1 MNAPS
6 LFLFVQ
12 NGVYVEIFIII
23 FIIACYFF
31 IRSCLLIQYKTRLRQ
46 KKRLGIYLKEANIF
60 SGKGKPLSPKHLQ
73 FFKRHVMLLL
83 ESLLTEKQLATK
95 QLHPQIITECL
106 QPTARKFA
114 RSKQWL
120 KQYIATQCYQV
131 ILNGAAL
138 DEDHVIQLLQ
148 SDVFLVS
155 LHAAELIF
163 QCPTQKSV
171 DALIDTFAEGRS
183 LNRSLCRDV
192 LGKIELPNEKLL
204 NRYIKEKWMAETTKN
219 TIKNQVTTYRKI
231 FCYQLLEI
239 CVSEPLSFTSVK
251 TDIHL
256 GHLDLALAAMRYFA
270 KQMTYQDKAVSQLI
284 DVLHDSR
291 WQIKATAAKLLGEMH
306 AAKAKSALTALLK
319 DDERWVRHNAAY
331 ALSLLNPNKEHPWNK
346 H

>member
-1 MNAPS
+1 
-6 LFLFVQ
+6 
-12 NGVYVEIFIII
+12 
-23 FIIACYFF
+23 
-31 IRSCLLIQYKTRLRQ
+31 
-46 KKRLGIYLKEANIF
+46 
-60 SGKGKPLSPKHLQ
+60 
-73 FFKRHVMLLL
+73 
-83 ESLLTEKQLATK
+83 
-95 QLHPQIITECL
+95 
-106 QPTARKFA
+106 
-114 RSKQWL
+114 
-120 KQYIATQCYQV
+120 
-131 ILNGAAL
+131 
-138 DEDHVIQLLQ
+138 
-148 SDVFLVS
+148 
-155 LHAAELIF
+155 
-163 QCPTQKSV
+163 
-171 DALIDTFAEGRS
+171 
-183 LNRSLCRDV
+183 
-192 LGKIELPNEKLL
+192 
-204 NRYIKEKWMAETTKN
+204 MAETTKN

-256 GHLDLALAAMRYFA
+256 GQLDLALAAMRYFA